1 MGCVEVRDTDPAVI
15 QPAIERRLL
24 QVRPGREV
32 HERHTVP
39 GAGIR
44 VQDVRVA
51 AIAKPLAELGRHRYG
66 VVAAPVRHPDHLAE
80 GRAAAGGCG
89 RTGGADGAVER
100 AALFSRRDASGW
112 QQVGVAYVELMRCAG
127 VEQVD
132 RADDT
137 SSEPMI
143 YPERH
148 LDILRESHVRIEKA
162 EAWPW
167 PRSVRTGAGLVDR
180 IELRDVRAV
189 ARQEQFLG
197 AVVSVGIG
205 EPGVRG
211 ATAEETDA
219 TPQEG
224 PPLAPEVVVDAQA
237 WRPKWVIAREPA
249 GIDAQGCFQRIVRRD
264 GVRQDRHV
272 HPKAGGESESRLR
285 IPAILHI
292 QTDPADAEGDATGA

>member
-137 SSEPMI
+137 SPESVI
-143 YPERH
+143 YPKRH
-148 LDILRESHVRIEKA
+148 LHILREAHLRIEEA
-162 EAWPW
+162 EPWPW
-167 PRSVRTGAGLVDR
+167 SRSVRTSGLLVDR
-180 IELRDVRAV
+180 IEQRHVGAV
-189 ARQEQFLG
+189 ARQEQLLR
-197 AVVSVGIG
+197 AVVPVGVAEPSV
-205 EPGVRG
+205 RR
-211 ATAEETDA
+211 ATAEETDT

-224 PPLAPEVVVDAQA
+224 APLAPEVVVNPQ
-237 WRPKWVIAREPA
+237 
-249 GIDAQGCFQRIVRRD
+249 
-264 GVRQDRHV
+264 
-272 HPKAGGESESRLR
+272 
-285 IPAILHI
+285 
-292 QTDPADAEGDATGA
+292 